1 MSVHDR
7 RADLIHSG
15 RHMPLVDG
23 LRVVKSSIHGYGL
36 VATRRY
42 TEGDVVAD
50 VDGVPLRRS
59 ELQNDDYCLL
69 ISDDLFFDMVD
80 QTRWI
85 NHSCDPNTEVEAD
98 VDDHGKVW
106 ARLVALRDI
115 APGDELTFD
124 YAFASQYAIPCRCGT
139 DVCRG
144 LIIDPDEAP
153 MAAVANARY

>member
-1 MSVHDR
+1 
-7 RADLIHSG
+7 
-15 RHMPLVDG
+15 MPAVDG
-23 LRVVKSSIHGYGL
+23 VRVVKSSIHGYG
-36 VATRRY
+36 VVTTRGY
-42 TEGDVVAD
+42 KEGDHVID

-98 VDDHGKVW
+98 VDASGRVW

-115 APGDELTFD
+115 AAGEELTFD
-124 YAFASQYAIPCRCGT
+124 YAFASQYAIPCRCGS
-139 DVCRG
+139 DQCRG
-144 LIIDPDEAP
+144 LIIDPDEMP
-153 MAAVANARY
+153 VPAAAIGGGARV

>member
-1 MSVHDR
+1 
-7 RADLIHSG
+7 
-15 RHMPLVDG
+15 MPLVDG
-23 LRVVKSSIHGYGL
+23 VRVVKSSIHGYGV

-42 TEGDVVAD
+42 KEGELVVN

-98 VDDHGKVW
+98 VDESGRVW
-106 ARLVALRDI
+106 AHLVALRDI
-115 APGDELTFD
+115 EPGEELTFD
-124 YAFASQYAIPCRCGT
+124 YAFASQYAIPCRCGSRQ
-139 DVCRG
+139 CRG
-144 LIIDPDEAP
+144 LIIDPDEVPVAA
-153 MAAVANARY
+153 AAVAGARV